1 MDFVT
6 RQDGQVAAGATQAA
20 RSLLGSAMLLA
31 AMEAAWA
38 LHRKAYS
45 YSPQL
50 LSQASFHPWSSP
62 AGALETTSEPTLLVH
77 HTVTSSQISS
87 ATCL

>member
-1 MDFVT
+1 
-6 RQDGQVAAGATQAA
+6 
-20 RSLLGSAMLLA
+20 MLLA

-50 LSQASFHPWSSP
+50 LAQASLDDDPV
-62 AGALETTSEPTLLVH
+62 E
-77 HTVTSSQISS
+77 
-87 ATCL
+87 CL

>member
-1 MDFVT
+1 M
-6 RQDGQVAAGATQAA
+6 AAGAAQAA

-50 LSQASFHPWSSP
+50 LAQARLSSKSIQC
-62 AGALETTSEPTLLVH
+62 TST
-77 HTVTSSQISS
+77 
-87 ATCL
+87 